1 MPNDDPIATPNFTDN
16 LNPNSLL
23 IPHLYDDPRKGSAT
37 TRNSLKWIS
46 NASGPNN
53 MTAAVPPLIRH
64 RVRYRPR
71 DRVFYLPNKTRTS
84 NLGRQNDK
92 RIIMI
97 TYVCYMSETQRVAG
111 LNNKANL
118 GELNYSNHKYLHIS
132 SGNQKSDKSSKSIC
146 RYILG
151 GFC

>member
-1 MPNDDPIATPNFTDN
+1 MCQTMTQ
-16 LNPNSLL
+16 LL
-23 IPHLYDDPRKGSAT
+23 HQTLLTTSTLTHSSYLTPHLYDDPRKGSAT

-53 MTAAVPPLIRH
+53 MTAAVPPLIRN

-111 LNNKANL
+111 LNNKANF
-118 GELNYSNHKYLHIS
+118 
-132 SGNQKSDKSSKSIC
+132 
-146 RYILG
+146 G
-151 GFC
+151 GIKL